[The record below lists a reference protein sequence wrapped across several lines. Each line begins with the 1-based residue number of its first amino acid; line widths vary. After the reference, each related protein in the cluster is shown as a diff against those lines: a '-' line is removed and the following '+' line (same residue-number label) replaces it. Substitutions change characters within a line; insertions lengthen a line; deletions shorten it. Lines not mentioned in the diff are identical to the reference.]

1 MIAAAG
7 IIDVMDSLE
16 VTKKQFQKVIEMNTV
31 GAFLT
36 AQAAAREMV
45 RLQTKGGSIL
55 LIASLAAKIASRGMP
70 NTAYCFSKAAVAQM
84 GRSLASEWGRS
95 HGITVNKL
103 CPGAIMTD
111 MVKDL
116 LKVYPEK
123 YEEWSDVNMMG
134 RMSEP
139 EEFKYDT
146 DRD

>member
-55 LIASLAAKIASRGMP
+55 LIASLAAKIASRVGSRYVLQKM
-70 NTAYCFSKAAVAQM
+70 
-84 GRSLASEWGRS
+84 
-95 HGITVNKL
+95 L
-103 CPGAIMTD
+103 C
-111 MVKDL
+111 
-116 LKVYPEK
+116 
-123 YEEWSDVNMMG
+123 
-134 RMSEP
+134 
-139 EEFKYDT
+139 
-146 DRD
+146 